1 VLRTQQGRGSFVRQ
15 STIEYTLGLRTRF
28 SQNLA
33 KHNVSGRLRVLES
46 GVVAAS
52 AEVAKALGLRTGTA
66 VERVEAEL
74 TPLARQ
80 TRAVVGQIG
89 DLSAGAQRAA
99 DAAGELLLPP
109 VLFANRAVRVV
120 QAGVGTFVKALWSGR
135 ERPRGVERAS

>member
-1 VLRTQQGRGSFVRQ
+1 MDQPWPMALQVAFYVASGAIVLLAAVVVSVA
-15 STIEYTLGLRTRF
+15 LRIGKQLDRM
-28 SQNLA
+28 
-33 KHNVSGRLRVLES
+33 V
-46 GVVAAS
+46 
-52 AEVAKALGLRTGTA
+52 TA